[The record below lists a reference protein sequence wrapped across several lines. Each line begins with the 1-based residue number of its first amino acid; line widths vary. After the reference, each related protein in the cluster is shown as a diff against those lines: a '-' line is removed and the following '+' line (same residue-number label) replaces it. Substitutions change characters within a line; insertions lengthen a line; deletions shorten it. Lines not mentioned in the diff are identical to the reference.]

1 MKHFDERDRESVL
14 RDLESLD
21 EEVRRLAV
29 ERIEA
34 LSASDVVPILV
45 DRIGDHSWR
54 VRKAAVERL
63 VAWPDTDAAA
73 SALIAALGDGENPG
87 RRNAAVDALI
97 HHGPSV
103 VAHLIAAVEDEDA
116 DVRKFAVDVMAGI
129 GDDRT
134 VEVLVAHLE
143 DSDVNVCAAAADA
156 LGAVGGTDAVRALC
170 ASATSESHDPLV
182 RFSALYAL
190 GALEAPIRVR
200 DLGGVLADP
209 MLQAGGLALLG
220 CVDDDAEAL
229 DVLLKGLSASSRAC
243 REAAQRSL
251 LRLLS
256 HVDDALANRIAERI
270 RAAAEESPEVVESTI
285 EWLEEADLP
294 TKLTLVQFLGLLRD
308 ARCVVPVLLSG
319 RDEALSELSLAALE
333 SMGEVVEEAIDA
345 AWAGLDA
352 DARRDACRLFGK
364 TCGGRSAARLVA
376 SLEDPDAAVRTAAAS
391 SLGQRAVG
399 EALAPLIHRLE
410 ESALDDDLEGEEER
424 AAVTGA
430 LVAIV
435 SASDEGNADPALAE
449 RAIEMLNA
457 LLKGAADNVRLAVAS
472 VLGHIGRPQDLEI
485 VTLLLKDASAEVR
498 RAAVQA
504 LSRLDSGSMVEP
516 LRLAIA
522 DESPDVRI
530 AAAIALG
537 TSGRSELFADLHC
550 LSGDEDARVR
560 ATAVQVLGE
569 RFLGD
574 GDPERRAAAMAV
586 MHLARD
592 DEAPVA
598 LAVVE
603 AARAVGA
610 SAAAHVTPLL
620 RRREPEVVREAVRYL
635 GAHADGRELDAIV
648 PLVAHPDW
656 SVRAEAIQVLA
667 ERTARKALPA
677 ILRSLELEQDEYVRS
692 LALRALDKL
701 EG

>member
-1 MKHFDERDRESVL
+1 
-14 RDLESLD
+14 
-21 EEVRRLAV
+21 
-29 ERIEA
+29 
-34 LSASDVVPILV
+34 
-45 DRIGDHSWR
+45 
-54 VRKAAVERL
+54 
-63 VAWPDTDAAA
+63 
-73 SALIAALGDGENPG
+73 
-87 RRNAAVDALI
+87 
-97 HHGPSV
+97 
-103 VAHLIAAVEDEDA
+103 
-116 DVRKFAVDVMAGI
+116 
-129 GDDRT
+129 
-134 VEVLVAHLE
+134 
-143 DSDVNVCAAAADA
+143 
-156 LGAVGGTDAVRALC
+156 
-170 ASATSESHDPLV
+170 
-182 RFSALYAL
+182 
-190 GALEAPIRVR
+190 
-200 DLGGVLADP
+200 
-209 MLQAGGLALLG
+209 
-220 CVDDDAEAL
+220 
-229 DVLLKGLSASSRAC
+229 
-243 REAAQRSL
+243 
-251 LRLLS
+251 
-256 HVDDALANRIAERI
+256 
-270 RAAAEESPEVVESTI
+270 
-285 EWLEEADLP
+285 
-294 TKLTLVQFLGLLRD
+294 
-308 ARCVVPVLLSG
+308 
-319 RDEALSELSLAALE
+319 
-333 SMGEVVEEAIDA
+333 MGEVVEEAIDT
-345 AWAGLDA
+345 AWGELDA

-376 SLEDPDAAVRTAAAS
+376 SLEDPDAIVRTAAAS
-391 SLGQRAVG
+391 SLGQRAIG

-430 LVAIV
+430 LVAIAGA
-435 SASDEGNADPALAE
+435 SAEGKADPALAE

-472 VLGHIGRPQDLEI
+472 VLGRIGRPQDLHI

-504 LSRLDSGSMVEP
+504 LSRLDPGSMVEP

-537 TSGRSELFADLHC
+537 ASGRGELFADLQC
-550 LSGDEDARVR
+550 LSSDEDARVR

-574 GDPERRAAAMAV
+574 EDPERRAAAMAV

-610 SAAAHVTPLL
+610 SAATHVTPLL

-635 GAHADGRELDAIV
+635 GAHADGQDLDAVV

-656 SVRAEAIQVLA
+656 SVRAEVIQVLA
-667 ERTARKALPA
+667 ERSVRKALPA

-692 LALRALDKL
+692 LALRALDRL

>member
-45 DRIGDHSWR
+45 GRIGDESWR

-63 VAWPDTDAAA
+63 VAWPDTDSAAM
-73 SALIAALGDGENPG
+73 ALIGALGDGENPG
-87 RRNAAVDALI
+87 RRNAAVEALI
-97 HHGPSV
+97 HHGSSV
-103 VAHLIAAVEDEDA
+103 IPHLIGALEGDDS
-116 DVRKFAVDVMAGI
+116 DVRKFVVDAMAGI

-134 VEVLVAHLE
+134 VGVLVDHLE

-156 LGAVGGTDAVRALC
+156 LGAIGGSDAIRALC
-170 ASATSESHDPLV
+170 EAATCESQDHLV
-182 RFSALYAL
+182 RFSSLHALA
-190 GALEAPIRVR
+190 ALEAPIRAC
-200 DLGGVLADP
+200 DLGSVLADS

-220 CVDDDAEAL
+220 SVDDDPEAL
-229 DVLLKGLSASSRAC
+229 DVLLKGLSTGSRAC

-256 HVDDALANRIAERI
+256 HADDSVANRVVERI
-270 RAAAEESPEVVESTI
+270 RAAADESPECVARTI
-285 EWLEEADLP
+285 ERLEEADLP

-308 ARCVVPVLLSG
+308 PRCVVPVLHSG
-319 RDEALSELSLAALE
+319 RDEALSEVCLAALE

-345 AWAGLDA
+345 AWGGLDA
-352 DARRDACRLFGK
+352 DARRGACRLFGM
-364 TCGGRSAARLVA
+364 TAGDRSTARLVA
-376 SLEDPDAAVRTAAAS
+376 SLEDPDATVRTAAAI

-410 ESALDDDLEGEEER
+410 KSAVDDDLEGEEER

-430 LVAIV
+430 LVAIAG
-435 SASDEGNADPALAE
+435 ASGAAGGDPALAE

-472 VLGHIGRPQDLEI
+472 VLGRIGRPEDLEV

-504 LSRLDSGSMVEP
+504 LSRLDPGSMAEP

-537 TSGRSELFADLHC
+537 ASGSGELFADLQC
-550 LSGDEDARVR
+550 LSADEDARVR

-574 GDPERRAAAMAV
+574 DDPERRAAAMAV
-586 MHLARD
+586 MHVARD

-603 AARAVGA
+603 AASAVGA
-610 SAAAHVTPLL
+610 RAATHVTPLL

-635 GAHADGRELDAIV
+635 GAHADGRELDAVV

-667 ERTARKALPA
+667 ERGARKALPA

-692 LALRALDKL
+692 LALRALDRL
-701 EG
+701 ED

>member
-1 MKHFDERDRESVL
+1 MKRFDERDRESVL
-14 RDLESLD
+14 RDLESMD

-29 ERIEA
+29 ERVEA
-34 LSASDVVPILV
+34 LSAHDVVPILV

-54 VRKAAVERL
+54 VRKSAVERL

-87 RRNAAVDALI
+87 RRNAAVEALI
-97 HHGPSV
+97 HHGVSV
-103 VAHLIAAVEDEDA
+103 VPHLIAAVEDEDTG
-116 DVRKFAVDVMAGI
+116 VRKFTIDAMAGI

-134 VEVLVAHLE
+134 VQALVAHLE
-143 DSDVNVCAAAADA
+143 DPDVNVCAAAADA
-156 LGAVGGTDAVRALC
+156 LGAVGGDDAVRALC
-170 ASATSESHDPLV
+170 AAATSESHDPLV
-182 RFSALYAL
+182 RFSALHAL
-190 GALEAPIRVR
+190 AALEAPIRAR

-209 MLQAGGLALLG
+209 VLCAGGLALLG
-220 CVDDDAEAL
+220 CVDDDPEAL
-229 DVLLKGLSASSRAC
+229 DALLKGLSAHSRAC

-256 HVDDALANRIAERI
+256 RVDDSAANRVVERI
-270 RAAAEESPEVVESTI
+270 RAAAEGSPEIVSSTI
-285 EWLEEADLP
+285 ERLEEADLA
-294 TKLTLVQFLGLLRD
+294 TKLALVQFLGLLRD
-308 ARCVVPVLLSG
+308 QRSVVPILLSG
-319 RDEALSELSLAALE
+319 RDEALSEVSLAALE
-333 SMGEVVEEAIDA
+333 SMGEVVEEVIDA
-345 AWAGLDA
+345 AWAGLGA

-376 SLEDPDAAVRTAAAS
+376 SLEDHDAAIRTAAAR
-391 SLGQRAVG
+391 SLGRRAIG

-410 ESALDDDLEGEEER
+410 ESALDDDLEGEEEC
-424 AAVTGA
+424 AAVTDA
-430 LVAIV
+430 LAAIA
-435 SASDEGNADPALAE
+435 SASDEENAGPALAE
-449 RAIEMLNA
+449 RAVEMLNA
-457 LLKGAADNVRLAVAS
+457 LLRGAADNVRLAIAS
-472 VLGHIGRPQDLEI
+472 VLGRVGRPGDLEI
-485 VTLLLKDASAEVR
+485 VTLLLKAASAEVR

-504 LSRLDSGSMVEP
+504 LSRLDDGTMAEP
-516 LRLAIA
+516 LHLAIA

-537 TSGRSELFADLHC
+537 ASCRSELFADLHC
-550 LSGDEDARVR
+550 LTSDEDARVR
-560 ATAVQVLGE
+560 ATAVQILGQC
-569 RFLGD
+569 FLED

-603 AARAVGA
+603 AARTVGA
-610 SAAAHVTPLL
+610 SAASHVVPLL

-635 GAHADGRELDAIV
+635 GAHADGTDLDVVI
-648 PLVAHPDW
+648 PMLAHPDW
-656 SVRAEAIQVLA
+656 SVRAEATQVLA
-667 ERTARKALPA
+667 DRTARKAVPA

-692 LALRALDKL
+692 VALRALDRL

>member
-1 MKHFDERDRESVL
+1 MKHFDERDRENVL

-29 ERIEA
+29 ERIEV
-34 LSASDVVPILV
+34 LSASHVVPILV
-45 DRIGDHSWR
+45 DRIGDQSWR

-63 VAWPDTDAAA
+63 VAWSDTDAVA
-73 SALIAALGDGENPG
+73 SALITALGDGENPG
-87 RRNAAVDALI
+87 RRNAAVEALI
-97 HHGPSV
+97 HQGSSV
-103 VAHLIAAVEDEDA
+103 IPHLIAAMEDEDE
-116 DVRKFAVDVMAGI
+116 DVRKFVADAMAGI

-134 VEVLVAHLE
+134 VEVLVAHLD
-143 DSDVNVCAAAADA
+143 DSDANVRAAAADA
-156 LGAVGGTDAVRALC
+156 LGAVGGTEAVRALC
-170 ASATSESHDPLV
+170 AAATDESQDQVV

-190 GALEAPIRVR
+190 AALGAPIRVR

-209 MLQAGGLALLG
+209 MLQAGGLAVLG
-220 CVDDDAEAL
+220 CADDDAETL
-229 DVLLKGLSASSRAC
+229 EVLLKGLSARSKAC
-243 REAAQRSL
+243 REAAQSSL

-256 HVDDALANRIAERI
+256 HADDARADRVAERI
-270 RAAAEESPEVVESTI
+270 RLTAEESPELVESTV
-285 EWLEEADLP
+285 ERLEDADLP

-308 ARCVVPVLLSG
+308 PRCVVPVLLSG
-319 RDEALSELSLAALE
+319 RDEAVSEVSLAALE
-333 SMGEVVEEAIDA
+333 SMGGVVEEAIDA
-345 AWAGLDA
+345 AWAELDA
-352 DARRDACRLFGK
+352 DPKRDACRLFGK
-364 TCGGRSAARLVA
+364 TRGELSAARLVA
-376 SLEDPDAAVRTAAAS
+376 SLEDPDAVVRTAAAN

-399 EALAPLIHRLE
+399 EALMPLIHRLE
-410 ESALDDDLEGEEER
+410 ESALDDDLEGEEEC

-430 LVAIV
+430 LVAIAG
-435 SASDEGNADPALAE
+435 ASHEGSADPALAE

-457 LLKGAADNVRLAVAS
+457 LLKGAAESVRLAIAS
-472 VLGHIGRPQDLEI
+472 VLGRIGRPQDLGI

-504 LSRLDSGSMVEP
+504 LSRLDPGSTVEP

-537 TSGRSELFADLHC
+537 TSGRGELFADLEC
-550 LSGDEDARVR
+550 LTCDEDARVR
-560 ATAVQVLGE
+560 ATAVQVIGE
-569 RFLGD
+569 CFLGTE
-574 GDPERRAAAMAV
+574 DPERRAAAMAV
-586 MHLARD
+586 MHLARE

-598 LAVVE
+598 LAVIE

-610 SAAAHVTPLL
+610 SAASHVTPLL

-635 GAHADGRELDAIV
+635 GVHADAHDLDAAV
-648 PLVAHPDW
+648 PLMAHPDW

-667 ERTARKALPA
+667 ERNAGKALPA

-692 LALRALDKL
+692 LALRALDRL